1 MIHNIIKIEQA
12 DCSQLSVME
21 PIGERQC
28 HFMSD
33 VNFTEINTYG
43 NIQVSEESDYQNNE
57 RIWTITVTYKQ
68 KCKKPSGARRKAF
81 RLTRIDGTQFVIGTY
96 DRPFPVI
103 KESNPYPDKP
113 TGTTLMTV
121 TVTWKSKHG
130 MMEIV

>member
-1 MIHNIIKIEQA
+1 MIHNIIKIETVP
-12 DCSQLSVME
+12 CSELSQME
-21 PIGERQC
+21 VIGERLC

-57 RIWTITVTYKQ
+57 RVWTVTVTYKT
-68 KCKKPSGARRKAF
+68 KCKNPTGNRRNAF
-81 RLTRIDGTQFVIGTY
+81 RMTRIDGTQFVIGTY

-113 TGTTLMTV
+113 TGTTLMTT

-130 MMEIV
+130 MLEIV